1 MRTVV
6 LLFMIVGLSYNWNI
20 INDGVK
26 KIQNALRPDDINF
39 IPDWVNN
46 AFTKFCTQYG
56 KSYNPID
63 MVHRMKVF
71 FSNL

>member
-1 MRTVV
+1 MNTRTVV
-6 LLFMIVGLSYNWNI
+6 LLLMIVGLSYNWNI

-46 AFTKFCTQYG
+46 AFTKFCT
-56 KSYNPID
+56 
-63 MVHRMKVF
+63 
-71 FSNL
+71 